1 MGRLKTENSKKC
13 FSILRE
19 FIDDSPLMGSQ
30 KQRAALALEQLQK
43 ITAGTGSLDSSN
55 AGDSTG
61 ESGSACISR
70 PRADGST

>member
-19 FIDDSPLMGSQ
+19 FIDDSSLMGSQ
-30 KQRAALALEQLQK
+30 KQRALLALEQLQK
-43 ITAGTGSLDSSN
+43 ITAGTGASN
-55 AGDSTG
+55 NSNSTL
-61 ESGSACISR
+61 ESGSGCISR